1 MKAITRRELEKRIS
15 AAVCL
20 ISSNFLESVI
30 DSCLMA
36 VSLLQ
41 SLFEERSIG
50 GGVGGSLKG
59 GTKGDIGQ
67 NASSLLIILSGV
79 EVREI
84 LGEVAKETGA
94 TGGMRGSDVKG

>member
-67 NASSLLIILSGV
+67 NVGCSLLTILSGV
-79 EVREI
+79 EVRET
-84 LGEVAKETGA
+84 LGEVAIL
-94 TGGMRGSDVKG
+94 TGGRSGRAVKG